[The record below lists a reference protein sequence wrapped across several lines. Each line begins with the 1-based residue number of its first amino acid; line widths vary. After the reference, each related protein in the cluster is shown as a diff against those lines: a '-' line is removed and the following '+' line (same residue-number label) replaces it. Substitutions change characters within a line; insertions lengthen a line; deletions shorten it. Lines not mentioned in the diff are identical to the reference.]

1 MSVSQPSRH
10 GLIIAEIRREAPD
23 AVAIRFAVPEAL
35 QADYRHTA
43 GQYLTLCRTFDGE
56 ELRRCYSISSRPGAP
71 GPWIGVREEA
81 GGRFSGWLNRAARPG
96 DTVDVMTPDGRFTF
110 EPQPEGAAREILC
123 IAAGSG
129 ITPMLSILDTLLGQ
143 EPQSSATLIYANRD
157 TAHIMFRESL
167 QDLKDRHIDRLRVF
181 HLLSREP
188 SDVDLLAGRLDAG
201 KCDRLFGPGGV
212 APARGFARAYLCGP
226 EGMTDVVAERLQ
238 AHGIASA
245 DIRRELF
252 LNADSPASRGAP
264 PHPPQPVPDGA
275 KITLVM
281 DQRRRTFVFDA
292 SQPSILDAAR
302 AAGADVPYACKAG
315 VCATC
320 RAHLTE
326 GEVHMARNH
335 ALDPDEL
342 ERGFVLTCQAR
353 PTSAN
358 VTVDYDR
365 R

>member
-1 MSVSQPSRH
+1 MSVVVPSRH
-10 GLIIAEIRREAPD
+10 NLTIAEIRREAPD

-71 GPWIGVREEA
+71 GPWIGVREEP
-81 GGRFSGWLNRAARPG
+81 GGRFSGWLNRDARPG

-110 EPQPEGAAREILC
+110 EPQPEGAGREILC

-129 ITPMLSILDTLLGQ
+129 ITPVLAILDTLLDQ

-157 TAHIMFRESL
+157 VAHIMFRETL

-201 KCDRLFGPGGV
+201 KCDLFFGPDGI
-212 APARGFARAYLCGP
+212 APAPGFARAYLCGP
-226 EGMTDVVAERLQ
+226 EAMTDLVALRLGV
-238 AHGIASA
+238 HGMAA
-245 DIRRELF
+245 PEIRRELF
-252 LNADSPASRGAP
+252 LNADSPPSARTGA
-264 PHPPQPVPDGA
+264 HPPQPVPEGA
-275 KITLVM
+275 EITLVM

-342 ERGFVLTCQAR
+342 ERGFILTCQAR
-353 PTSAN
+353 PISAK